1 MEDGGCLGR
10 MLVDKSASTRRRVN
24 LKTQLNLHDR
34 LRSSVYTT
42 PVDFVDFS
50 KTPARVDK
58 FENAG

>member
-1 MEDGGCLGR
+1 MEDGGFLGTL
-10 MLVDKSASTRRRVN
+10 LVHKSASTRRQVN

-42 PVDFVDFS
+42 PVDFVGFL